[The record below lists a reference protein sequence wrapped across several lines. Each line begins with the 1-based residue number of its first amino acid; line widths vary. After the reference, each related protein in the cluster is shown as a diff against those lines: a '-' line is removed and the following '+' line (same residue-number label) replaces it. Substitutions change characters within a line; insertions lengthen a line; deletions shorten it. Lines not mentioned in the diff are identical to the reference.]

1 MDTFGSLLTPWL
13 ILATVLVPL
22 IYVEKWIHA
31 HLYGV
36 GWLLT
41 NNKKSATALYYV
53 LLFPGVFV
61 HEFTQY
67 LVAGA
72 LNVRIKRVIAWPE
85 AQDDGTLRLNFV
97 QVKQAHWI
105 QAAVIGAAPLFTGL
119 GIVWVISN
127 QILNLDNVLSALAT
141 ANITVIGP
149 ALREL
154 VSKPDFYLWLYLMFT
169 ISNAMLP
176 TPADREGWPLVM
188 ASFAVV
194 IGFLVIIGT
203 GAVLLKTFTG
213 PVAHGVERL
222 SAAFATVL
230 AVEIPGLLVTGLA
243 EEILSRITRREFQYG
258 EQRMRS
264 GSTRQPGSSDPLPL
278 DAPMPSIYNLPLPV
292 PVPSEAPAR
301 RPPPTPAPAP
311 GSPAPAEARQR
322 PTASP
327 APSGEQRPA
336 PQRAPGGP
344 GAPRP
349 ERQPVS
355 AAGSPTTP
363 ERGPSRLPGS
373 ASALAQTD
381 RPSRPGGAFGPVSPE
396 GESPADTGRLGGTQ
410 PLDRPTFRSSG
421 TTPTGARPGD
431 LGAPA
436 RFPRD
441 QDRPEYG
448 PVPGT
453 GERSARPTFPERPAA
468 GPGYRSG
475 SSEEDL
481 DEELEEDPMAGSR
494 RPLSGPARPPERPAF
509 QRRPAAPPLYSTGAE
524 DVEDEEEDLEDEDE
538 NGGVEYVPFDDL

>member
-13 ILATVLVPL
+13 ILAAVLIPL

-97 QVKQAHWI
+97 QIKQAHWM

-119 GIVWVISN
+119 SIIWVISN

-149 ALREL
+149 ALQEL

-169 ISNAMLP
+169 VSNAMLP
-176 TPADREGWPLVM
+176 TPADREGWPLVVV
-188 ASFAVV
+188 SFAVV
-194 IGFLVIIGT
+194 IGFLVVIGT
-203 GAVLLKTFTG
+203 GAVLLRTFTG

-222 SAAFATVL
+222 AAAFATVL
-230 AVEIPGLLVTGLA
+230 AVEIPGLLVIGLA
-243 EEILSRITRREFQYG
+243 EEILKRITKREFQYG
-258 EQRMRS
+258 EERMRS
-264 GSTRQPGSSDPLPL
+264 GATRQPGSSDPLPL

-292 PVPSEAPAR
+292 PVPSEAPAHR
-301 RPPPTPAPAP
+301 APPTPTPAPAQ
-311 GSPAPAEARQR
+311 PAPADASQR
-322 PTASP
+322 PTAPP
-327 APSGEQRPA
+327 APGGEQRPA

-344 GAPRP
+344 GAPLPSPRP

-355 AAGSPTTP
+355 AAGSPAVP
-363 ERGPSRLPGS
+363 DRGPSRLPGS

-381 RPSRPGGAFGPVSPE
+381 RPSRPAGASGPVSPE
-396 GESPADTGRLGGTQ
+396 GESPTGTGSLSRTQ
-410 PLDRPTFRSSG
+410 PLDRPAFGSLGPAQTA
-421 TTPTGARPGD
+421 ARPGD
-431 LGAPA
+431 LGAPTG
-436 RFPRD
+436 FPED
-441 QDRPEYG
+441 EDGQEYG

-453 GERSARPTFPERPAA
+453 SERSARRAFPDRPALSPRY
-468 GPGYRSG
+468 GPATG
-475 SSEEDL
+475 EEDL
-481 DEELEEDPMAGSR
+481 DEELEEDRM
-494 RPLSGPARPPERPAF
+494 
-509 QRRPAAPPLYSTGAE
+509 
-524 DVEDEEEDLEDEDE
+524 
-538 NGGVEYVPFDDL
+538 